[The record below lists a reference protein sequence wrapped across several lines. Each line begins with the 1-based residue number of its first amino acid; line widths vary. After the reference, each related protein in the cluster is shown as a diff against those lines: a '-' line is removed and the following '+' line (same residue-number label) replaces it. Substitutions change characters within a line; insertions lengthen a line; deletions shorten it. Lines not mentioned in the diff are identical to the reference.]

1 MNESSTTR
9 TGLSTAKRELLAR
22 LLKQKGIGTAQP
34 EMIPRRSRPVEPCV
48 LSFAQER
55 VWFFEQLE
63 PGTAVYNVPA
73 AVRLKGRLDTAA
85 LERSLNEIVRR
96 HESLRTI
103 FLNIDGT
110 PLQAVSPAQPLT
122 LASIDLRHLPSVE
135 REARARQLAADE
147 ARKPFDLTSGQLL
160 RASLVRLDEDE
171 HVALLTMHHITSD
184 GWSTKLLVTELSKL
198 YAAYS
203 TGQSSPLNELP
214 IQYADF
220 AVWQRQWL
228 TGDVLEEHRS
238 YWKRQLDGLTTL
250 QLRTDRERP
259 LVHSF
264 RGERET
270 IYLSNV
276 LTERLKVLSAR
287 EGVTL
292 FMTLLAAW
300 QTLLARYTWQEEIVV
315 GTPIANRTRGEIEGI
330 IGFFVN
336 TLVLRTR
343 MEGNPRFVD
352 FLAHVKEVTLGAYA
366 RQSLPFEYLVDE
378 FAPERDLGRHPLFQ
392 VFFALN
398 NNPSEPFE
406 LPGLTLNGF
415 AGQGVMSKFDL
426 EMSLVEVDDRLK
438 TTLIYNPDL
447 FDSATVRRMLEHY
460 ELLSQAVVEQPLCRL
475 LDLPFGA
482 DEQTNG
488 AAESFVF
495 QNVDEFVFDF

>member
-1 MNESSTTR
+1 MVNEPSKTS
-9 TGLSTAKRELLAR
+9 TGLSPAKRELLAR
-22 LLKQKGIGTAQP
+22 LLKQKGVGAPQA
-34 EMIPRRSRPVEPCV
+34 EMIPRRSRPEDPCV

-73 AVRLKGRLDTAA
+73 AVRLKGQLDTTA

-103 FLNIDGT
+103 FLNVEGT
-110 PLQAVSPAQPLT
+110 PMQAVAPAQPLT
-122 LASIDLRHLPSVE
+122 LTSIDLRHLPPGE
-135 REARARQLAADE
+135 RDARARQLAAEE
-147 ARKPFDLTSGQLL
+147 ARKPFDLTSGRLL
-160 RASLVRLDEDE
+160 RASLVQLDDDE
-171 HVALLTMHHITSD
+171 HVALLTMQHITSD
-184 GWSTKLLVTELSKL
+184 GWSTKVLVTELSKL

-203 TGQSSPLNELP
+203 TGKPSPLNELP

-220 AVWQRQWL
+220 AVWQRGWL
-228 TGDVLEEHRS
+228 KGEVLEEHLT

-250 QLRTDRERP
+250 QLRTDRPRP

-270 IYLSNV
+270 IYVSNV
-276 LTERLKVLSAR
+276 LTEQVKALSAR
-287 EGVTL
+287 EGASF

-300 QTLLARYTWQEEIVV
+300 QTLMARYTWQEEIVV

-336 TLVLRTR
+336 TLVLRTKL
-343 MEGNPRFVD
+343 EGNPRFVD
-352 FLAHVKEVTLGAYA
+352 FLGHVKEVTLGAYA
-366 RQSLPFEYLVDE
+366 HQSLPFEYLVDE
-378 FAPERDLGRHPLFQ
+378 LAPERDLGRHPLFQ

-406 LPGLTLNGF
+406 LPGLTLKGF
-415 AGQGVMSKFDL
+415 AGAGVLSKFDL

-438 TTLIYNPDL
+438 CTLIYNPDL
-447 FDSATVRRMLEHY
+447 FDSSTIIRILEHY
-460 ELLSQAVVEQPLCRL
+460 EMLLQAVVEQPLCRL
-475 LDLPFGA
+475 LDLPFGS
-482 DEQTNG
+482 DEHENEAT
-488 AAESFVF
+488 VF
-495 QNVDEFVFDF
+495 ENADEFVFDF

>member
-1 MNESSTTR
+1 MKESSKTT

-22 LLKQKGIGTAQP
+22 LLKQKGIGTAQA
-34 EMIPRRSRPVEPCV
+34 ELIPRRPHAEEPCV

-73 AVRLKGRLDTAA
+73 AVRLKGQLDTLA

-103 FLNIDGT
+103 FLNVDGT
-110 PLQAVSPAQPLT
+110 PMQVVSPAQALT
-122 LASIDLRHLPSVE
+122 LESIDLRHLPLHE
-135 REARARQLAADE
+135 RDERARQLAVDE

-160 RASLVRLDEDE
+160 RASLVQLDDDE

-184 GWSTKLLVTELSKL
+184 GWSTKLLITELSKL
-198 YAAYS
+198 CAAYS
-203 TGQSSPLNELP
+203 TGQTSPLNELP

-220 AVWQRQWL
+220 AVWQRNWL
-228 TGDVLEEHRS
+228 KDEVLETHLS
-238 YWKRQLDGLTTL
+238 YWKQQLTGLTTL
-250 QLRTDRERP
+250 QLRTDRPRP
-259 LVHSF
+259 VVHSF

-270 IYLSNV
+270 IYISDV
-276 LTERLKVLSAR
+276 LTEQLKALSAR
-287 EGVTL
+287 EGASF
-292 FMTLLAAW
+292 FMVLLAVW

-336 TLVLRTR
+336 TLVLRTK

-352 FLAHVKEVTLGAYA
+352 FLEHVKEVSLGAYA
-366 RQSLPFEYLVDE
+366 HQSLPFEYLVDE
-378 FAPERDLGRHPLFQ
+378 FAPDRDLGRHPIFQ

-406 LPGLTLNGF
+406 LPGLTLKGF
-415 AGQGVMSKFDL
+415 AGAGVMSKFDL
-426 EMSLVEVDDRLK
+426 EMSLVEIDNRLK
-438 TTLIYNPDL
+438 ATLIYNPDL
-447 FDSATVRRMLEHY
+447 FDSSTVMQILEHY
-460 ELLSQAVVEQPLCRL
+460 ELLLQAVVDEPLCRL
-475 LDLPFGA
+475 LDLAFGA
-482 DEQTNG
+482 DEQESG
-488 AAESFVF
+488 APETAVF
-495 QNVDEFVFDF
+495 QNEDEFVFEF